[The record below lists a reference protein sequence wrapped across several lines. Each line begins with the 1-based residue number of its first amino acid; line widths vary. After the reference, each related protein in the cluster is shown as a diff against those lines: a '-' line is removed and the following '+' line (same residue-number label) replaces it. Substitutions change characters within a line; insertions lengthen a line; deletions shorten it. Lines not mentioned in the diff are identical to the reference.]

1 MEGRF
6 SDLRY
11 KEVINIATGVRLGY
25 VGDAIFDSRDGRIT
39 ALVIPGRARFFGLFG
54 REEDTIL
61 PWNAICRMGEDILLI
76 DGVTELH
83 RGRREP

>member
-25 VGDAIFDSRDGRIT
+25 VGDALFDSRDGRIT

-54 REEDTIL
+54 REEDIIL
-61 PWNAICRMGEDILLI
+61 PWNAICRMGEDIILI
-76 DGVTELH
+76 DGITELH
-83 RGRREP
+83 RGHRPE

>member
-6 SDLRY
+6 SELRC

-25 VGDAIFDSRDGRIT
+25 VGDAIFDSREGRVL
-39 ALVIPGRARFFGLFG
+39 ALVIPGRPRFFGLFG

-61 PWNAICRMGEDILLI
+61 PWNGICRMGEDIVLV
-76 DGVTELH
+76 DGLADL
-83 RGRREP
+83 RRES

>member
-61 PWNAICRMGEDILLI
+61 PWNGICRMGEDIVLV
-76 DGVTELH
+76 DGLADL
-83 RGRREP
+83 RRE

>member
-25 VGDAIFDSRDGRIT
+25 VGDALFDSRDGRIT

-54 REEDTIL
+54 REEDIIL
-61 PWNAICRMGEDILLI
+61 PWSAICRMGEDIVLV
-76 DGVTELH
+76 DGLADL
-83 RGRREP
+83 RRE